1 MASCW
6 PPQNI
11 ISVAEDQHCP
21 STLNKTFPLKSLFKV
36 EGKVDEAKHRT
47 VLIIN
52 LLLEALED
60 QRPGRKLVFRRS
72 RSVKMQPEKQWE
84 QHINV

>member
-11 ISVAEDQHCP
+11 ISVAEDKHCP
-21 STLNKTFPLKSLFKV
+21 STLNKTFPLKNLFKV
-36 EGKVDEAKHRT
+36 DGKVDEAKHRT
-47 VLIIN
+47 VLKIN

-60 QRPGRKLVFRRS
+60 QRPGRKLVFYKVRERKYAA
-72 RSVKMQPEKQWE
+72 RETMGTAY
-84 QHINV
+84 